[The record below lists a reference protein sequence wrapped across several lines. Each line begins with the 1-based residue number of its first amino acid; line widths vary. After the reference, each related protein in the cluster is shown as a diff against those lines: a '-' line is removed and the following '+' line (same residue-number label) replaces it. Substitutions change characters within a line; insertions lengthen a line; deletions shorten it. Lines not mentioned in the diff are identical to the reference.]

1 MSEIYYTPLEPALLF
16 TIALIV
22 VWSLLWKALG
32 LWHAARR
39 GNAGWF
45 IAMLFLNTVGILEII
60 YLFGVAKMR
69 SHTLGTDDGITTKK
83 KPAAK
88 KSAKKK

>member
-1 MSEIYYTPLEPALLF
+1 MSSFYYTPLDSSLLF
-16 TIALIV
+16 VLALVV

-39 GNAGWF
+39 GDAGWF

-69 SHTLGTDDGITTKK
+69 SHTLGTDTGIKTKEKSTIKKTTKK
-83 KPAAK
+83 K
-88 KSAKKK
+88 